1 MAFQKVELKKQDKV
15 GWVEA
20 YRTRKIQKEIQLK
33 DLGGLP
39 SFFQKR
45 KCFGCLEVGHYDSIL
60 HASRSLSNR

>member
-15 GWVEA
+15 DWVEG
-20 YRTRKIQKEIQLK
+20 YRTRKNQKEILLK

-45 KCFGCLEVGHYDSIL
+45 KCFRCLEVGHYDSIL
-60 HASRSLSNR
+60 HTSRSLSSG